1 MIKELMSSRR
11 FAPLFWAQFC
21 SALNDN
27 VLKNALVI
35 MLLYGATTGQGPMLV
50 TVAGAVFIFPF
61 FVLSALGGE
70 LADRYVKS
78 VVARRL
84 KFFEIFAAG
93 FAAAGFFMHSI
104 PLLFVALALFGVVAA
119 LFGPVKYAM
128 LPDQLSVSELAT
140 GNALVEG
147 ATFMAILIGT
157 IAGGLFVAGASH
169 MGWICTAV
177 VGLSLLSW
185 GFASRIPVTQ
195 PSAPDL
201 RITANPWTSTARLLK
216 SLYAEPRLWD
226 GMVIVSWF
234 WMVGA
239 IVLSLLP
246 ALIKEGVGGTE
257 GVVTLCLAIFAIG
270 IAAGSLFA
278 AQLSHVRPNLALVPI
293 GSIVMGVVGLDLAW
307 AIGHT
312 SLGTDVNA
320 AAFATSFGGLRMLLD
335 FFLFAFGGG
344 LFVVPSFAAVQAW
357 TEPSERARIIAAGN
371 ILQAGFMVAG
381 AMFVAALQSAG
392 LAIAWI
398 FFGLAVASFGTVWF
412 VLTKWGKEGV
422 RDFGA
427 LLFRA
432 LFRLE
437 VRGMENL
444 PPAGTRMLIAP
455 NHVSLV
461 DGPLLHAMLPIDA
474 SFAVDT
480 GIAKAWWAKPFLKM
494 IKHYTMDPTKPL
506 AARDLIKLVAAGEP
520 VVIFPEGRL
529 TVSGSL
535 MKVYD
540 GTAMIADKADAVVVP
555 VRIEGAQRSHLSYL
569 RNGEIKRVWFP
580 KVTISILPPVKLP
593 IDETLK
599 GKARRNAAGAALQ
612 DVMIDAMVK
621 NAMLD
626 QTLFEGLGHACR
638 DRDTGQPIIEDA
650 LGTKLTYRKLVLGA
664 QVLSRKLEQGTSV
677 GENVGVLLPNSA
689 GVAVVFMALQTI
701 GRVPAMLNFSAGPVN
716 VLAAMKAAQ
725 VRTVLTSKAFIEK
738 GKLDKLMAA
747 IAEQARVVYLEDVRA
762 SISLADKIQGF
773 RAGLAP
779 RVARQAND
787 PAVVLFT
794 SGSEGTPKGVV
805 LSHRNIL
812 ANAAQALARVDANA
826 RDKVFNVLP
835 VFHSFGLTG
844 GMMMPLLG
852 GIPIFMYPSPL
863 HYRIVPE
870 LIYQTGATILFGT
883 DTFLTGYAR
892 SAHAYDFRTLRLVIA
907 GAEAVKERTRQVYME
922 RYGVRILEG
931 YGVTETA
938 PVLAMNTPMA
948 NRQGTVGRISPLMQY
963 RLDPVPGIEE
973 GGRLSVKGPNVMLGY
988 LRAENPGVLEPL
1000 PEGWHDTGDIV
1011 VVDAQGFITIKGRAK
1026 RFAKIAGEMVS
1037 LSAVETMASALWP
1050 QAMSVAVSIPDARKG
1065 ERIVL
1070 LTTQKDADRAAMQ
1083 RQAKSVGASE
1093 LAVPADIRVVDKVPL
1108 LGTGK
1113 TDYVGATALAK
1124 ELAEQLAE
1132 QLAAAPPAPQAE
1144 ASDSATQNE
1153 PARIEPEHL
1162 QQHVA

>member
-1 MIKELMSSRR
+1 MIKQLMSSRR

-35 MLLYGATTGQGPMLV
+35 ILLYGATAGENASLV
-50 TVAGAVFIFPF
+50 TLAGAVFIFPF

-70 LADRYVKS
+70 LADKYVKS

-84 KFFEIFAAG
+84 KFVEIFAAC
-93 FAAAGFFMHSI
+93 FAAAGFFLHSV
-104 PLLFVALALFGVVAA
+104 PLLFAALALFGTVAA
-119 LFGPVKYAM
+119 LFGPVKYAV
-128 LPDQLSVSELAT
+128 LPDQLSVGELAT

-147 ATFMAILIGT
+147 ATFLAILIGT

-169 MGWICTAV
+169 MGWVSLAV
-177 VGLSLLSW
+177 VGLSVLSW
-185 GFASRIPVTQ
+185 AFAARIPATT

-201 RITANPWTSTARLLK
+201 AITANPWTSTVRLLK

-234 WMVGA
+234 WLAGA
-239 IVLSLLP
+239 VVLSLLP
-246 ALIKEGVGGTE
+246 ALVKEGVGGTE

-270 IAAGSLFA
+270 IAIGSLIA

-293 GSIVMGVVGLDLAW
+293 GAIIMGVVGLDLA
-307 AIGHT
+307 AVIGAT
-312 SLGTDVNA
+312 VPGTGVTA
-320 AAFATSFGGLRMLLD
+320 AAFATSLSGLHMLVG
-335 FFLFAFGGG
+335 FFLFAIGGG

-357 TEPSERARIIAAGN
+357 TAPSERARIIAAGN
-371 ILQAGFMVAG
+371 ILQAGFMVVG
-381 AMFVAALQSAG
+381 SLFVALLQYAG
-392 LAIAWI
+392 LSIAWI
-398 FFGLAVASFGTVWF
+398 FFGLAIASFGSVWF
-412 VLTKWGKEGV
+412 VLNKWGKEGV

-432 LFRLE
+432 LFRVE
-437 VRGMENL
+437 VRGIENL
-444 PPAGTRMLIAP
+444 PPTGTRMLIAP

-461 DGPLLHAMLPIDA
+461 DGPLLHATLPIDA

-480 GIAKAWWAKPFLKM
+480 GIANAWWAKPFLKM
-494 IKHYTMDPTKPL
+494 VRHITVDPTKPL
-506 AARDLIKLVAAGEP
+506 GARDLIKLVASAEP

-529 TVSGSL
+529 TVHGSL

-569 RNGEIKRVWFP
+569 KNGEIKRSWFP

-593 IDETLK
+593 IDQSLK

-612 DVMIDAMVK
+612 DIMIEAMVK

-626 QTLFEGLGHACR
+626 HTLFEALAHAHR
-638 DRDTGQPIIEDA
+638 DRDTGKVVVEDA
-650 LGTKLTYRKLVLGA
+650 LGTKLTYRKLILGA
-664 QVLSRKLEQGTSV
+664 QVLSRKLEQGSTI

-716 VLAAMKAAQ
+716 VLSAMKAAE
-725 VRTVLTSKAFIEK
+725 VRTVLTSRAFIEK
-738 GKLDKLMAA
+738 GKLDRLIAA
-747 IAEQARVVYLEDVRA
+747 IAPEARIVYLEDIRTTV
-762 SISLADKIQGF
+762 STLDKIRGLL
-773 RAGLAP
+773 AGTAP
-779 RVARQAND
+779 RVARRADD
-787 PAVVLFT
+787 PAVILFT

-812 ANAAQALARVDANA
+812 ANAAQALARVDANGN
-826 RDKVFNVLP
+826 DKVFNVLP

-844 GMMMPLLG
+844 GMMMPLLA

-892 SAHAYDFRTLRLVIA
+892 SAHAYDFRTLRLVLA
-907 GAEAVKERTRQVYME
+907 GAEAVKDRTRQVYME
-922 RYGVRILEG
+922 RYGIRILEG

-948 NRQGTVGRISPLMQY
+948 NRPGTVGRLSPLMEY

-973 GGRLSVKGPNVMLGY
+973 GGRLSVRGPNVMLGY
-988 LRAENPGVLEPL
+988 LRAENPGVLEKL
-1000 PEGWHDTGDIV
+1000 ADGWHDTGDIV
-1011 VVDAQGFITIKGRAK
+1011 TIDAAGFIAIKGRAK

-1037 LSAVETMASALWP
+1037 LSAVEAMASALWP
-1050 QAMSVAVSIPDARKG
+1050 QAISVAVSIPDARKG

-1070 LTTQKDADRAAMQ
+1070 LTTQRDADRPAIQ
-1083 RQAKSVGASE
+1083 RQAKATGASD

-1108 LGTGK
+1108 LGSGK
-1113 TDYVGATALAK
+1113 TDYVAATALAK
-1124 ELAEQLAE
+1124 ELAASAPTPTEPMAE
-1132 QLAAAPPAPQAE
+1132 
-1144 ASDSATQNE
+1144 
-1153 PARIEPEHL
+1153 
-1162 QQHVA
+1162 VA

>member
-1 MIKELMSSRR
+1 MIKELLSSRR
-11 FAPLFWAQFC
+11 FAPLFWSQFF

-35 MLLYGATTGQGPMLV
+35 MLLYGVATEQGASLV
-50 TVAGAVFIFPF
+50 TLAGAVFIFPF

-70 LADRYVKS
+70 LADKFTKMT
-78 VVARRL
+78 VARRL
-84 KFFEIFAAG
+84 KFAEIFAAC
-93 FAAAGFFMHSI
+93 FAAAGFYMHSI

-119 LFGPVKYAM
+119 LFGPVKYAI
-128 LPDQLSVSELAT
+128 LPDQLLVSELAT

-169 MGWICTAV
+169 MGWICLAV
-177 VGLSLLSW
+177 VGLSILSW
-185 GFASRIPVTQ
+185 AFAARIPVSQ

-201 RITANPWTSTARLLK
+201 PITANPWTSTVRLLK
-216 SLYAEPRLWD
+216 TLYAQPRLWD
-226 GMVIVSWF
+226 GMLIVSWF

-246 ALIKEGVGGTE
+246 ALVKDGVGGTE
-257 GVVTLCLAIFAIG
+257 GVVTVCLAVFAIG

-293 GSIVMGVVGLDLAW
+293 GAIVMGIVGLDLAW
-307 AIGHT
+307 AIGATVH
-312 SLGTDVNA
+312 GTDVTPG
-320 AAFATSFGGLRMLLD
+320 AFTASFAGVRMLAD

-357 TEPSERARIIAAGN
+357 SAPSERARVIAAGN
-371 ILQAGFMVAG
+371 VLQAAFMVAG
-381 AMFVAALQSAG
+381 SLFVAGLQALG
-392 LAIAWI
+392 LPVAWI
-398 FFGLAVASFGTVWF
+398 FFGLAIASFGSVWF
-412 VLTKWGKEGV
+412 VLSKWGREGV

-432 LFRLE
+432 LYRVE

-455 NHVSLV
+455 NHVSLI
-461 DGPLLHAMLPIDA
+461 DGPLLHATLPIDP

-480 GIAKAWWAKPFLKM
+480 GISKAWWAKPFLKLT
-494 IKHYTMDPTKPL
+494 KHYTMDPTKPL
-506 AARDLIKLVAAGEP
+506 AARDLIKLVASGEP
-520 VVIFPEGRL
+520 VVIFPEGRI

-555 VRIEGAQRSHLSYL
+555 VRIEGAQRSYLSYL
-569 RNGEIKRVWFP
+569 KNGEIKRSWFP

-593 IDETLK
+593 VDPALK
-599 GKARRNAAGAALQ
+599 GKIRRNAAGAALQ
-612 DVMIDAMVK
+612 DVMIDAMVM

-626 QTLFEGLGHACR
+626 QTLFEALAHAHR
-638 DRDTGQPIIEDA
+638 DRDTGKPIIEDA
-650 LGTKLTYRKLVLGA
+650 LGTKLTYRKLILGA
-664 QVLSRKLEQGTSV
+664 QVLSRKLETGTTE

-689 GVAVVFMALQTI
+689 GVAVVFMALQSV

-716 VLAAMKAAQ
+716 VLAAMQAAQ
-725 VRTVLTSKAFIEK
+725 VKTVLTSRAFIEK
-738 GKLDKLMAA
+738 GKLDKLIAA
-747 IAEQARVVYLEDVRA
+747 IAGQARVVYLEDVRT
-762 SISLADKIQGF
+762 SIGALDKVRGLLAGT
-773 RAGLAP
+773 AP
-779 RVARQAND
+779 RVARNADD
-787 PAVVLFT
+787 PAVILFT

-826 RDKVFNVLP
+826 NDKVFNVLP
-835 VFHSFGLTG
+835 VFHSFGMTG
-844 GMMMPLLG
+844 GMIMPMLA

-883 DTFLTGYAR
+883 DTFLAGYAR
-892 SAHAYDFRTLRLVIA
+892 SAHAYDFRTLRIVMA
-907 GAEAVKERTRQVYME
+907 GAEAVKDRTRQVYME
-922 RYGVRILEG
+922 RYGIRVLEG

-948 NRQGTVGRISPLMQY
+948 NRSGTVGRLSPLMEA

-973 GGRLSVKGPNVMLGY
+973 GGRLSVRGPNVMLGY

-1000 PEGWHDTGDIV
+1000 VGGWHDTGDIV
-1011 VVDAQGFITIKGRAK
+1011 TIDAAGFIAIKGRAK

-1037 LSAVETMASALWP
+1037 LSAVEAMAAALWP

-1070 LTTQKDADRAAMQ
+1070 LTTQKDAERSAMQ
-1083 RQAKSVGASE
+1083 RHAKTVGASE
-1093 LAVPADIRVVDKVPL
+1093 LAVPADVRVVGNVPL
-1108 LGTGK
+1108 LGSGK
-1113 TDYVGATALAK
+1113 TDYVGATKLAN
-1124 ELAEQLAE
+1124 ELATPAE
-1132 QLAAAPPAPQAE
+1132 PAPQQE
-1144 ASDSATQNE
+1144 AA
-1153 PARIEPEHL
+1153 
-1162 QQHVA
+1162 QQEVA

>member
-1 MIKELMSSRR
+1 MIKDLMSSRR

-21 SALNDN
+21 AALNDN

-35 MLLYGATTGQGPMLV
+35 MLLYGATTGHGDALV

-61 FVLSALGGE
+61 FILSGLGGE
-70 LADRYVKS
+70 LADKFVKG
-78 VVARRL
+78 VVARRI
-84 KFFEIFAAG
+84 KFAEVFAAG
-93 FAAAGFFMHSI
+93 FAALGFFTHSI
-104 PLLFVALALFGVVAA
+104 PLLFVALGLFGICAA

-128 LPDQLSVSELAT
+128 LPDQLSVGELAT

-147 ATFMAILIGT
+147 ATFLAILIGT
-157 IAGGLFVAGASH
+157 IAGGLLVSSSTH
-169 MGWICTAV
+169 MGWVTSAIM
-177 VGLSLLSW
+177 LLALASW
-185 GFASRIPVTQ
+185 GFASRIPHTT
-195 PSAPDL
+195 PSATDL
-201 RITANPWTSTARLLK
+201 IVTANPWTSTIRLLK

-234 WMVGA
+234 WLAGA
-239 IVLSLLP
+239 VVLSLLP
-246 ALIKEGVGGTE
+246 ALIKGIVGGTE
-257 GVVTLCLAIFAIG
+257 AVVTLCLAIFAIG
-270 IAAGSLFA
+270 IAVGSLFA

-293 GSIVMGVVGLDLAW
+293 GAIIMGIAGLDIAG
-307 AIGHT
+307 AIGHAT
-312 SLGTDVNA
+312 TGSDITP
-320 AAFATSFGGLRMLLD
+320 AAFATSFSGLRMIAD
-335 FFLFAFGGG
+335 FAVFAFGGG

-357 TEPSERARIIAAGN
+357 SAPSERARVIAAGN
-371 ILQAGFMVAG
+371 ILQAAFMVVG
-381 AMFVAALQSAG
+381 SLFVALLQAAG
-392 LAIAWI
+392 LPIAWI
-398 FFGLAVASFGTVWF
+398 FVGLALASFGSVFF
-412 VLTKWGKEGV
+412 VLGKWGKEGV

-432 LFRLE
+432 MFRVE
-437 VRGMENL
+437 VRGIENL
-444 PPAGTRMLIAP
+444 PAPGTRMLITP
-455 NHVSLV
+455 NHVSLI
-461 DGPLLHAMLPIDA
+461 DGPLVHATLPIEA

-480 GIAKAWWAKPFLKM
+480 GIAKAWWAKPFLQQ
-494 IKHYTMDPTKPL
+494 IRHYTMDPSKPL

-520 VVIFPEGRL
+520 VVIFPEGRI

-555 VRIEGAQRSHLSYL
+555 VRIEGAQRSYLSYL
-569 RNGEIKRVWFP
+569 KNGEIKRSLFP

-593 IDETLK
+593 VDPSLR

-621 NAMLD
+621 NSMLE
-626 QTLFEGLGHACR
+626 QTLFQGLAHAYR
-638 DRDTGQPIIEDA
+638 DRDTGKPIIQDA
-650 LGTKLTYRKLVLGA
+650 LGTSLTYRKLILGA

-677 GENVGVLLPNSA
+677 GENIGVLLPNSA
-689 GVAVVFMALQTI
+689 GVAVVFTALQTI
-701 GRVPAMLNFSAGPVN
+701 GRVPAMLNFSAGPSN
-716 VLAAMKAAQ
+716 VQAAMKAAQ
-725 VRTVLTSKAFIEK
+725 VKTVLTSKSFIEK
-738 GKLDKLMAA
+738 GKLDKLIAA
-747 IAEQARVVYLEDVRA
+747 VASEAKIVYLEDVRA
-762 SISLADKIQGF
+762 GIGLADKV
-773 RAGLAP
+773 AGLLAGVEP
-779 RVARQAND
+779 RVAREAND

-812 ANAAQALARVDANA
+812 ANAAQALARVDANGN
-826 RDKVFNVLP
+826 DKVFNVLP

-844 GMMMPLLG
+844 GMMMPLLA
-852 GIPIFMYPSPL
+852 GIPIFMYPTPL

-892 SAHAYDFRTLRLVIA
+892 SAHAYDFRTLRLVLA
-907 GAEAVKERTRQVYME
+907 GAEAVKDRTRQIYME
-922 RYGVRILEG
+922 RYGIRILEG

-948 NRQGTVGRISPLMQY
+948 NRPGTVGRLSPLMEA

-973 GGRLSVKGPNVMLGY
+973 GGRLSVRGPNVMLGY
-988 LRAENPGVLEPL
+988 LRTENPGVLEPL

-1011 VVDAQGFITIKGRAK
+1011 AIDAAGFITIKGRAK

-1037 LSAVETMASALWP
+1037 LSVVETMASALWP
-1050 QAMSVAVSIPDARKG
+1050 QAVSVAVSIPDERKG

-1083 RQAKSVGASE
+1083 RQAKATGAAE

-1108 LGTGK
+1108 LGSGK
-1113 TDYVGATALAK
+1113 TDYVAATALAK
-1124 ELAEQLAE
+1124 EMATAAERE
-1132 QLAAAPPAPQAE
+1132 
-1144 ASDSATQNE
+1144 
-1153 PARIEPEHL
+1153 
-1162 QQHVA
+1162 VA

>member
-35 MLLYGATTGQGPMLV
+35 MLLWGAIGHHDALV
-50 TVAGAVFIFPF
+50 TVAGAIFIFPF
-61 FVLSALGGE
+61 FILSGLGGE
-70 LADRYVKS
+70 LADKYVKG

-84 KFFEIFAAG
+84 KFAEIFAAA
-93 FAAAGFFMHSI
+93 FAATGFFMHSI
-104 PLLFVALALFGVVAA
+104 PLLFVALGLFGIVAA

-128 LPDQLSVSELAT
+128 LPDQLSVGELAT

-157 IAGGLFVAGASH
+157 IAGGLLVSESTH
-169 MGWICTAV
+169 MGWVTAAIM
-177 VGLSLLSW
+177 LLALLSW
-185 GFASRIPVTQ
+185 GFASRIPHTT
-195 PSAPDL
+195 PSAADL
-201 RITANPWTSTARLLK
+201 TITANPWTSTIRLLK

-234 WMVGA
+234 WLAGA
-239 IVLSLLP
+239 VVLSLLP
-246 ALIKEGVGGTE
+246 TLIKDIVGGTQA
-257 GVVTLCLAIFAIG
+257 VVTLCLAIFAIG

-278 AQLSHVRPNLALVPI
+278 AHLSHVRPNLALVPI
-293 GSIVMGVVGLDLAW
+293 GAIVMGIFGLDIAW
-307 AIGHT
+307 AVGHT
-312 SLGTDVNA
+312 TTGSGIA
-320 AAFATSFGGLRMLLD
+320 PAAFATSFGGLRIIAD
-335 FFLFAFGGG
+335 FAIFAFGGG

-357 TEPSERARIIAAGN
+357 SPPSERARVIAAGN
-371 ILQAGFMVAG
+371 ILQAGFMVVG
-381 AMFVAALQSAG
+381 SLFVALLQSAG
-392 LAIAWI
+392 LSMPWI
-398 FFGLAVASFGTVWF
+398 FFGLAIASFASVFF
-412 VLTKWGKEGV
+412 VLGKWGKEGV

-432 LFRLE
+432 MFRVE
-437 VRGMENL
+437 VRGLENL
-444 PPAGTRMLIAP
+444 PAAGTRMLIAP
-455 NHVSLV
+455 NHVSLI
-461 DGPLLHAMLPIDA
+461 DGPLLHATLPIDA

-480 GIAKAWWAKPFLKM
+480 GIAKAWWAKPFLQQ
-494 IKHYTMDPTKPL
+494 IRHYTMDPSKPL

-520 VVIFPEGRL
+520 VVIFPEGRI

-555 VRIEGAQRSHLSYL
+555 VRIEGAQRSYLSYL
-569 RNGEIKRVWFP
+569 KNGEIKRSLFP

-593 IDETLK
+593 IDAALK
-599 GKARRNAAGAALQ
+599 GKARRNAAGSALQ

-621 NAMLD
+621 NSMLD
-626 QTLFEGLGHACR
+626 QTLFQGLAHAWR
-638 DRDTGQPIIEDA
+638 DRDTGKPIIQDA
-650 LGTKLTYRKLVLGA
+650 LGTSLTYRKLILGA
-664 QVLSRKLEQGTSV
+664 QVLSRKLEPGTSV
-677 GENVGVLLPNSA
+677 GENIGVLLPNSA

-701 GRVPAMLNFSAGPVN
+701 GRVPAMLNFSAGPSN
-716 VLAAMKAAQ
+716 VQAAMKAAQ
-725 VRTVLTSKAFIEK
+725 VKTVLTSRSFIEK
-738 GKLDKLMAA
+738 GKLDKLIAA
-747 IAEQARVVYLEDVRA
+747 IASDARIVYLEDIRA
-762 SISLADKIQGF
+762 GIGLADKL
-773 RAGLAP
+773 AGLLAGVAP
-779 RVARQAND
+779 RVAREAND

-812 ANAAQALARVDANA
+812 ANAAQALARVDANGN
-826 RDKVFNVLP
+826 DKVFNVLP

-844 GMMMPLLG
+844 GMMMPLLA
-852 GIPIFMYPSPL
+852 GIPIFMYPTPL

-892 SAHAYDFRTLRLVIA
+892 SAHAYDFRTLRLVLA
-907 GAEAVKERTRQVYME
+907 GAEAVKDRTRQIYME
-922 RYGVRILEG
+922 RYGIRLLEG

-948 NRQGTVGRISPLMQY
+948 NRPGTVGRLSPLMEA
-963 RLDPVPGIEE
+963 RLDPVPGIED
-973 GGRLSVKGPNVMLGY
+973 GGRLSVRGPNVMLGY

-1000 PEGWHDTGDIV
+1000 PGGWHDTGDIV
-1011 VVDAQGFITIKGRAK
+1011 SIDAAGFITIKGRAK

-1037 LSAVETMASALWP
+1037 LSVVESMAIALWP

-1070 LTTQKDADRAAMQ
+1070 LTTQKDADRAAIQ
-1083 RQAKSVGASE
+1083 RQAKSTGAPE
-1093 LAVPADIRVVDKVPL
+1093 LAVPADIRIVDKVPL
-1108 LGTGK
+1108 LGSGK
-1113 TDYVGATALAK
+1113 TDYVAATELAK
-1124 ELAEQLAE
+1124 EI
-1132 QLAAAPPAPQAE
+1132 AASTE
-1144 ASDSATQNE
+1144 RE
-1153 PARIEPEHL
+1153 
-1162 QQHVA
+1162 VA